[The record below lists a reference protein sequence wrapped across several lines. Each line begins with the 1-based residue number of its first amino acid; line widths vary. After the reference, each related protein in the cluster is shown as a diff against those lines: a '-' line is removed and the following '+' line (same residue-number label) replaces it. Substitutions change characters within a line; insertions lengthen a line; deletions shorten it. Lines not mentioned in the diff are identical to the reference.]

1 MGGKLRAAV
10 AVAFLQGALLSWI
23 HHLAESEAGPW
34 SELSVLL
41 PAYACT
47 VGVPL
52 TYYLLRS
59 RVRGGSLVA
68 RLLFVGLGLAAT
80 AAYVGWVNGPAEGL
94 YPSAGGSV
102 FLYIVLALL
111 GWFVALPFLSLGLRG
126 ALTTDG
132 YVALFDE
139 AWRLAITLAFAC
151 LFTQVFWGLL
161 SLFVGLFESIHISWP
176 RQVIWA
182 RNFAYP
188 ATCVA
193 ASFAIGLTEVQPEM
207 FRGLRRLLLTVLR
220 WLTVVAAAIV
230 LLFVG
235 AVIVEGVTV
244 LWDTHFASA
253 GLICTSLMLITL
265 YNAVYQDGRDS
276 ETLPRA
282 LAWPVRAALI
292 VGPAL
297 AALAFWALVLRI
309 RQHGVSEDRLQAL
322 VVVTILA
329 GYLTGYALVAALG
342 TQAPFAVRHVNVVM
356 ALVIVATLVTIH
368 SPLIDLKRA
377 ATAAQLRRVPVDGD
391 KFDFHYLRFG
401 LGRHGLTALQG
412 LARSE
417 TQRVAALAQR
427 ALAEAGT
434 TDTGLFGHRQ
444 PIADDRTRFA
454 SRFEVYPDGAALP
467 DDLIDVLFGIYK
479 SSSWQLPCIDR
490 GAPCVAL
497 LVDLDRD
504 GHEEV
509 VVPLPTDGT
518 VYARRSEK
526 WVKVGRLQPG
536 RYQTPEALR
545 PELLDR
551 KVQSL
556 PPSLFGGIRIGENEF
571 AFSPCVTDDVSCAP
585 RQ

>member
-1 MGGKLRAAV
+1 
-10 AVAFLQGALLSWI
+10 
-23 HHLAESEAGPW
+23 
-34 SELSVLL
+34 
-41 PAYACT
+41 
-47 VGVPL
+47 
-52 TYYLLRS
+52 
-59 RVRGGSLVA
+59 
-68 RLLFVGLGLAAT
+68 VGLGLAGT

-102 FLYIVLALL
+102 FLYIVLAML
-111 GWFVALPFLSLGLRG
+111 GWFVSLPFLGLGLRG

-151 LFTQVFWGLL
+151 LFVQVFWGLL
-161 SLFVGLFESIHISWP
+161 SLFVALFESIHISWP
-176 RQVIWA
+176 RQVIWT
-182 RNFAYP
+182 RSFAYP

-230 LLFVG
+230 LLFLG

-253 GLICTSLMLITL
+253 GLISITLMLITL

-276 ETLPRA
+276 EKLPRA

-329 GYLTGYALVAALG
+329 GYLTGYALVAAAG

-356 ALVIVATLVTIH
+356 ALVIVATPVTIH
-368 SPLIDLKRA
+368 SPLIDLKRV

-391 KFDFHYLRFG
+391 KFDFQYLRFG
-401 LGRHGLTALQG
+401 LGRHGLGQD
-412 LARSE
+412 S
-417 TQRVAALAQR
+417 RVVLYSIGSMMWATRFWWMLR
-427 ALAEAGT
+427 ALGFDRAAILDGGFDKWKAEGRPTESGPAKGYAPTTFSAKLRPGLFVGREAVLGALSTQGTVIVNALGPQFHKGLEPSRYGRPGRIPGSVNVPAASLVNPATKGFTTLADAEAKLSAQGVT
-434 TDTGLFGHRQ
+434 
-444 PIADDRTRFA
+444 
-454 SRFEVYPDGAALP
+454 
-467 DDLIDVLFGIYK
+467 K
-479 SSSWQLPCIDR
+479 
-490 GAPCVAL
+490 
-497 LVDLDRD
+497 
-504 GHEEV
+504 
-509 VVPLPTDGT
+509 
-518 VYARRSEK
+518 
-526 WVKVGRLQPG
+526 
-536 RYQTPEALR
+536 
-545 PELLDR
+545 DR
-551 KVQSL
+551 KVICYCGGGISATVDLFLLHQLGYDKLTLYDGSMGEWAKDSSL
-556 PPSLFGGIRIGENEF
+556 PIE
-571 AFSPCVTDDVSCAP
+571 TD
-585 RQ
+585 